1 LNRILELSK
10 SVILLSPRQF
20 REPGGSKGKER
31 SSIAEGLRVMKFSYT
46 GFYSLLLLLLL
57 LLLLF
62 GMVYGGG
69 KAGPKTSKKKS
80 KQVQHMAN
88 NYQNAKLVLVF
99 LVD

>member
-10 SVILLSPRQF
+10 SAILLSPRQF

-46 GFYSLLLLLLL
+46 GFYSLLLL